1 MKTPSHSAAPLL
13 KAGLIFS
20 LALVGCNAPAPEA
33 PKTEDKAPASPST
46 PPPATPDA
54 PADKSGSN
62 SVPAHLPGELSA
74 DEVLNGAYPYPPSPA
89 VEVHQDATGLDQAR
103 LTPPPPPGVHP
114 RILLSPSDLPDLRR
128 RLKETEA
135 GRAMMANLRERT
147 GGSIDKPGTW
157 ENDLYNKLAA
167 GDSAGALVILNKG
180 LKPSFPAGHY
190 QPEIAYALVMEA
202 FDAMVSDDKV
212 KGQKVGAALATYA
225 SIAQP
230 MLDQALA
237 QPMND
242 DVWRAKTEGPATG
255 SWSDNQ
261 GLREIIAYH
270 NLGYA
275 YDFAY
280 NFMTDAQRDQVR
292 SLIAKA
298 TAGRVW
304 MGARLPHHFRNWN
317 WCAVGLGQPLLS
329 LAIEGEKGYDP
340 RVYKMGVQIAQDYLT
355 YAITDKG
362 VSTEAVGYTQFGFV
376 WATPFI
382 VAASRRGDM
391 LIANSH
397 LRAMPDWYLQTLQP
411 YGGEW
416 QSHGDG
422 ADVGPAIW
430 HLMMWRY
437 FYPNDPKIDFLWQNF
452 VQMNKGKPFA
462 DRYHIIEPLIWAT
475 DGPNP
480 PVDYASGSKLNLP
493 LALFDP
499 TRSSLMARSAWAPD
513 ATAIE
518 FECRTDSVG
527 SSHEHADRGV
537 FTFASL
543 GRLWARESFRSPET
557 KHHNGITID
566 GKGQGFWPGPGRWL
580 GLEDKGWA
588 LLAACDEKPGYDSW
602 WPKEVTTEPADFIR
616 YKYSRWSSYLKS
628 SQDFHKDY
636 DGQPIEKDQ
645 RPSVVAHWTGFT
657 QGDPRMWDED
667 TWPVRLPF
675 NPVQRAFR
683 TAAFVREGR
692 PYLMLV
698 DDIQKDDAEHLYEWS
713 MITGPNTDVV
723 SVTGNDIIL
732 SDATALRDENGV
744 VKPKP
749 GDRELLVRALDLSD
763 PAKMPDYTTKPSIRL
778 ESFERKDTFA
788 PDGRSFGLDR
798 RLVIPSR
805 SVAPNYKVLLF
816 PIHAGEPLPVTTW
829 NADKT
834 QLTVEWQKQKDT
846 YSFKKGEDGR
856 TQVTIARE
864 GHDAVSLP
872 DAPANSGESAK

>member
-1 MKTPSHSAAPLL
+1 
-13 KAGLIFS
+13 
-20 LALVGCNAPAPEA
+20 
-33 PKTEDKAPASPST
+33 
-46 PPPATPDA
+46 
-54 PADKSGSN
+54 
-62 SVPAHLPGELSA
+62 
-74 DEVLNGAYPYPPSPA
+74 
-89 VEVHQDATGLDQAR
+89 
-103 LTPPPPPGVHP
+103 
-114 RILLSPSDLPDLRR
+114 
-128 RLKETEA
+128 
-135 GRAMMANLRERT
+135 MMATLRERT
-147 GGSIDKPGTW
+147 GGSINKPGAW

-167 GDSAGALVILNKG
+167 GDSAGALVLLKKG
-180 LKPSFPAGHY
+180 LKPTYPAGHY

-225 SIAQP
+225 SLAAP
-230 MLDQALA
+230 MLDDALA
-237 QPMND
+237 QPLAD
-242 DVWRAKTEGPATG
+242 DVWRVKTAGPSTG
-255 SWSDNQ
+255 NWTDSQ

-292 SLIAKA
+292 SVIAKA
-298 TAGRVW
+298 TYGRLW
-304 MGARLPHHFRNWN
+304 LGARLPHHFRNWN
-317 WCAVGLGQPLLS
+317 WCAVGLGQPLLA

-355 YAITDKG
+355 YAITSRG

-397 LRAMPDWYLQTLQP
+397 LRAMPDWYLQTMQP

-430 HLMMWRY
+430 NLMMYRY
-437 FYPNDPKIDFLWQNF
+437 FYPNDPKVDFIWQNY
-452 VQMNKGKPFA
+452 VQMMKGKPYA

-475 DGPNP
+475 DGPAQ

-513 ATAIE
+513 ATALE

-527 SSHEHADRGV
+527 ASHEHADRGV
-537 FTFASL
+537 FTFAAL
-543 GRLWARESFRSPET
+543 GRLWARENFRSPET

-580 GLEDKGWA
+580 GLDDKGWA
-588 LLAACDEKPGYDSW
+588 LVAACNEKPAYDSW
-602 WPKEVTTEPADFIR
+602 WPKEITTEPADFIR
-616 YKYSRWSSYLKS
+616 FQYSRWASYGDVAKV
-628 SQDFHKDY
+628 FHQNY
-636 DGQPIEKDQ
+636 DGQPMEKDT

-683 TAAFVREGR
+683 TVAFVRSDR
-692 PYLMLV
+692 PYAMFV
-698 DDIQKDDAEHLYEWS
+698 DDIQKDAAEHLYEWS
-713 MITGPNTDVV
+713 MITGPNTDVAAIN
-723 SVTGNDIIL
+723 GNDITL
-732 SDATALRDENGV
+732 CDATEPRDETGE
-744 VKPKP
+744 VKPKK
-749 GDRELLVRALDLSD
+749 GDRELLVRVLEMAD
-763 PAKMPDYTTKPSIRL
+763 PAKPQDYTTKPSIRL
-778 ESFERKDTFA
+778 ESFERKDTFE
-788 PDGRSFGLDR
+788 PNGRTFGLDR

-805 SVAPNYKVLLF
+805 SAAPNYKILLF
-816 PIHAGEPLPVTTW
+816 PMHAGEALPVTTW

-834 QLTVEWQKQKDT
+834 QLSVEFEKQKD
-846 YSFKKGEDGR
+846 SFSFTKDPDGR
-856 TQVTIARE
+856 TLVTVKRD
-864 GHDAVSLP
+864 GQP
-872 DAPANSGESAK
+872 DVASTPEVALSAENSSK